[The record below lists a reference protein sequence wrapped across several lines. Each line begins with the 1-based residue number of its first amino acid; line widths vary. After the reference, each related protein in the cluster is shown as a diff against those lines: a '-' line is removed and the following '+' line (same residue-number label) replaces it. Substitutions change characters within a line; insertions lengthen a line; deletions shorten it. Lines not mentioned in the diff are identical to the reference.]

1 MNKLVLLFLI
11 LLFVAG
17 LCFAQDTASAV
28 PGLAPDFVDEA
39 VSPESPEESAAPAYD
54 KRIFEDLGKICSK
67 RFCAVEIFFRNGT
80 YSQMTK
86 SRSLLSNKELLDYDS
101 SHKAPGT
108 DVEGDSL
115 ESGVESA
122 APLDRD
128 AQKKQ
133 VADKLAK
140 MCAGKEFCTL
150 EATLHGPSFTF
161 ASLKNV
167 TTDIRPR
174 NQEIPRYAEIH
185 YSSDTEVKPFA
196 VQAIAMPRKSPSQAP
211 QEVAPQ
217 AAAPQ
222 TVAPASSD
230 VSSPVAKKP
239 ARRFKNKKFS
249 HAIAFS
255 LGFLAEDEYGYIG
268 GLDVTQALELFPRYT
283 FKWAWHDY
291 VTFAPGIGIAFRNN
305 TLNIDDEMTV
315 SGNTYDYYYGYSYT
329 TVSEEG
335 SISYQN
341 ITLDIPI
348 EFRFGSMFFGSVTL
362 DLRKPIAEW
371 YDYEVDFYRNYSYS
385 SFDYDDGAGFDFFA
399 ADDAEIGLWLGV
411 GVQHNGFGFEF
422 QALLANDGSSNG
434 THQYEY
440 LFDGYF
446 SFRLLAE
453 YTF

>member
-11 LLFVAG
+11 LPFVVG
-17 LCFAQDTASAV
+17 LCFAQDSVSAV
-28 PGLAPDFVDEA
+28 TEPAPVFVDEA

-115 ESGVESA
+115 EPGVESA

-161 ASLKNV
+161 ASLRNV

-196 VQAIAMPRKSPSQAP
+196 VQAIAMPRKSTRQVP

-217 AAAPQ
+217 D
-222 TVAPASSD
+222 VSPASSD

-283 FKWAWHDY
+283 FKWVWHDY

-329 TVSEEG
+329 TVSEDG

-385 SFDYDDGAGFDFFA
+385 SFDYDNGDGFDFFA

>member
-1 MNKLVLLFLI
+1 
-11 LLFVAG
+11 
-17 LCFAQDTASAV
+17 
-28 PGLAPDFVDEA
+28 
-39 VSPESPEESAAPAYD
+39 
-54 KRIFEDLGKICSK
+54 
-67 RFCAVEIFFRNGT
+67 
-80 YSQMTK
+80 
-86 SRSLLSNKELLDYDS
+86 
-101 SHKAPGT
+101 
-108 DVEGDSL
+108 
-115 ESGVESA
+115 
-122 APLDRD
+122 
-128 AQKKQ
+128 
-133 VADKLAK
+133 
-140 MCAGKEFCTL
+140 
-150 EATLHGPSFTF
+150 
-161 ASLKNV
+161 
-167 TTDIRPR
+167 
-174 NQEIPRYAEIH
+174 
-185 YSSDTEVKPFA
+185 
-196 VQAIAMPRKSPSQAP
+196 MPRKSTRQAP

-217 AAAPQ
+217 D
-222 TVAPASSD
+222 VSPASSD

-255 LGFLAEDEYGYIG
+255 LGFLAEDEYGYID

-315 SGNTYDYYYGYSYT
+315 YGNTYDYYYGYSYT

-348 EFRFGSMFFGSVTL
+348 EFRFGGMFFGSVTL

-385 SFDYDDGAGFDFFA
+385 SFDYDNGDGFDFFA